1 MQKSN
6 MHLLFSGEA
15 LRPLACGA
23 LHWPVQN
30 TLMVA
35 DLHLEKA
42 SHHAARGWPLPPW
55 DTEATLTR
63 LQTALSLTGA
73 RTVIAL
79 GDSFHDSA
87 GPARLSGPARER
99 LAQIAAAADICW
111 ITGNHDADTGDGLP
125 GTMHD
130 EMEIGP
136 LVLRHQAAPADLRPE
151 LSGHFHPKLTVRVK
165 GRAIRRRCFLISPT
179 KLILP
184 AYGSFAGGLD
194 VTSPAFE
201 AAAPG
206 PLVALLC
213 EGERLLQ
220 FPVSAR
226 AT

>member
-1 MQKSN
+1 
-6 MHLLFSGEA
+6 MHLLFFGEA

-23 LHWPVQN
+23 LFWPAQN

-42 SHHAARGWPLPPW
+42 SHHAAHGWPLPPW
-55 DTEATLTR
+55 DTEDTLTR
-63 LQTALSLTGA
+63 LQTALAKTGA
-73 RTVIAL
+73 RTMIAL

-87 GPARLSGPARER
+87 GPARLLTSAQVQLAR
-99 LAQIAAAADICW
+99 IAAVADICW
-111 ITGNHDADTGDGLP
+111 ITGNHDRETGDGLP

-130 EMEIGP
+130 EMMVGP
-136 LVLRHQAAPADLRPE
+136 LVLRHQAAPSDPRPE

-165 GRAIRRRCFLISPT
+165 GRAIRRRCFLVSPT

-206 PLVALLC
+206 PLMALLC
-213 EGERLLQ
+213 EGERLLR

-226 AT
+226 AA